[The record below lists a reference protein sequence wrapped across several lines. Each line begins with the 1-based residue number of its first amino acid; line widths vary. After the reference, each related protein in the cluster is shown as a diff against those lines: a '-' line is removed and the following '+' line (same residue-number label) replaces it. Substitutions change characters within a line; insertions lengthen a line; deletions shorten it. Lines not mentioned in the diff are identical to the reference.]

1 MPGFYVPVGA
11 TNAPAPNEGFFISGI
26 MSNRASNAREIP
38 LNKTVALFI
47 GEGSTA
53 DTKSAAISLSAWLT
67 HGGKVQVE
75 VSDKADFEAI
85 ANMMHGAAKI
95 REGMTAKG
103 RHVNEWHKDFKLG
116 HYVFLNS
123 VYGYQPA
130 YFILFMPKP
139 GL

>member
-1 MPGFYVPVGA
+1 
-11 TNAPAPNEGFFISGI
+11 
-26 MSNRASNAREIP
+26 MSRPPSNARELP

-53 DTKSAAISLSAWLT
+53 ATKSAAISLSAWLT

-116 HYVFLNS
+116 HYVFLSS
-123 VYGYQPA
+123 VYGSQT
-130 YFILFMPKP
+130 YFILYLPKP